1 MIDILPLLEPEL
13 EKTIESLNRTQFAP
27 DPIAGAHFSRMVS
40 LLSSSYKRHGYIL
53 ERSILEVIKAQD
65 GVEAWREESFAVSN
79 TADMLVASA
88 LPDPDSIANAHLAY
102 APGHRSI
109 QVDVIMY
116 RKADKSAAAY
126 EVKRASGYHDAGK
139 RRQML
144 RDALCVKVLLR
155 DYLKQ
160 RGLDVQNT
168 NSHIIFYYGK
178 MSIAPPMGL
187 RGNGLDDHFGFPV
200 LEHVEKVNTRFRDRL
215 FQILSA

>member
-13 EKTIESLNRTQFAP
+13 EKTIDSLNRTQFAP

-65 GVEAWREESFAVSN
+65 GVQAWREESFGVSN

-88 LPDPDSIANAHLAY
+88 IGDPPSIADAHLTY
-102 APGHRSI
+102 SPGQRSI

-116 RKADKSAAAY
+116 READKSAAAY

-160 RGLDVQNT
+160 RGLDVKKT
-168 NSHIIFYYGK
+168 SSHIIFYYGK
-178 MSIAPPMGL
+178 MSVGPPMGL
-187 RGNGLDDHFGFPV
+187 RGGALDEHFGFPV
-200 LEHVEKVNTRFRDRL
+200 VEHVEKVNARFKERL
-215 FQILSA
+215 FQILSG